1 MVTRAP
7 ICFTI
12 PSQAQSEMYTWNS
25 PKCTHG
31 NTCLAVKIPSQLL
44 PVKYLASQAGILC
57 ISIDFF
63 GLEIPFG

>member
-12 PSQAQSEMYTWNS
+12 SFQAQSEMYTWNG

-31 NTCLAVKIPSQLL
+31 NTCLVVKMPSPALTH
-44 PVKYLASQAGILC
+44 
-57 ISIDFF
+57 
-63 GLEIPFG
+63 